1 MDKGEANPT
10 RRAGELEGF
19 AVGAPPELAAVGVG
33 LVVLATLTGDAS
45 TLCRGA
51 VAVAIHTDCSCNTWL
66 HIATRCNTW
75 LHIATHGYSLQHIAS
90 LFVCVFI
97 LFSHSHRLPLQ
108 HIATLQHMATHG
120 YTLQHIVSL
129 FVCVFILFSHSH
141 RLPLQHIA
149 TLQHMAAHCKTWLHT
164 ATQCYILQHIASF
177 FFSFFSILFSQSHIN
192 NYCIANLLF
201 F

>member
-108 HIATLQHMATHG
+108 HIATLQHMA
-120 YTLQHIVSL
+120 
-129 FVCVFILFSHSH
+129 
-141 RLPLQHIA
+141 
-149 TLQHMAAHCKTWLHT
+149 AHCKTWLHT
-164 ATQCYILQHIASF
+164 ATHCYILQHIASF